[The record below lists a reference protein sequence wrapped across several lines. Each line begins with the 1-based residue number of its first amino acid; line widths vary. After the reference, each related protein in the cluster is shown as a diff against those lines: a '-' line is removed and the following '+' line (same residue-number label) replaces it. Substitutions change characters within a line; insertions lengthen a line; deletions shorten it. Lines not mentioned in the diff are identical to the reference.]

1 MINIIKQYL
10 PYNIINYLGTL
21 RVCVIMSM
29 LCYIV
34 MLCQSKAH
42 F

>member
-1 MINIIKQYL
+1 MIIIEQYL
-10 PYNIINYLGTL
+10 PYNIINHLGAL
-21 RVCVIMSM
+21 RVYAIMSM

-34 MLCQSKAH
+34 MLCQSETH